1 MKFRLFGDLETIGTI
16 GKGIMNVSPCSALR
30 AKGLDALK
38 LYVVAENVPLFHS
51 EKVYK
56 GRFFAFRQRSENEQI
71 YRRDKQSV
79 NSV

>member
-1 MKFRLFGDLETIGTI
+1 MKFRLFGDLETITTI

-38 LYVVAENVPLFHS
+38 LYVSAENVSLFHS
-51 EKVYK
+51 KKVYK
-56 GRFFAFRQRSENEQI
+56 GRFFTFRQLGENEQI
-71 YRRDKQSV
+71 CRRDKQSV